1 MAIEELETEEI
12 FKGTLS
18 KRAGAAGGVVK
29 ASSNSSSL
37 SACTK
42 NTNNPIIPAP
52 HGPGGTVCYINKDS
66 QVKTFGIYNDVRMRR
81 LDSKQK
87 FIEIEKV

>member
-1 MAIEELETEEI
+1 MALEELETEEI

-29 ASSNSSSL
+29 VSSKSSSL

-42 NTNNPIIPAP
+42 CANIPIIPAP
-52 HGPGGTVCYINKDS
+52 HGSGGTVCYIDKDS
-66 QVKTFGIYNDVRMRR
+66 QVKTFGIYNDLCMHC

-87 FIEIEKV
+87 FIEIKKV

>member
-1 MAIEELETEEI
+1 MALEELETEEI

-29 ASSNSSSL
+29 ASSKSSSL

-42 NTNNPIIPAP
+42 YANNPIIPAP
-52 HGPGGTVCYINKDS
+52 HGLGGTVCHINKDS

-81 LDSKQK
+81 LDSK
-87 FIEIEKV
+87 